1 MLFPKDRTIY
11 ANLNTSFT
19 AFDALLADLAFKRTT
34 GHVDVTFPGY
44 QGALLLGG
52 GEIVQAVEM
61 VDGEKVTGPSA
72 AHHIIARAGE
82 KNGSITVYSL
92 APEIV
97 ALIQRVIDARPLYRD
112 LTSAFVSLE
121 RLIAKLRSD
130 GLTGYV
136 EVSVAEGQGMG
147 IIFLSAGEPVECVFQ
162 GSGDATTGN
171 QALETIVQSVTNV
184 GGSFNV
190 FVEAGAPAAAG
201 AAVPAPAA
209 RDDALRD
216 ELIAFWEDVI
226 SRTEALADGL
236 SKPGRFLLAFK
247 EVLVSRAVTYP
258 FLDPFAADFQYAGGH
273 ITFEGP
279 LPDDLSKSLGDCLS
293 DTVAKLAFQLKRA
306 DFESRVRAQLA
317 GVSEAH
323 AAVIDRLGLG
333 DDVQEWVA

>member
-44 QGALLLGG
+44 QGALLLSG
-52 GEIVQAVEM
+52 GEIVQAVE
-61 VDGEKVTGPSA
+61 VVEGEKVTGPAA

-82 KNGSITVYSL
+82 KNGSITVFGL

-112 LTSAFVSLE
+112 LTSAFTSLE

-136 EVSVAEGQGMG
+136 EVSVGEGQGMG

-162 GSGDATTGN
+162 GSGEATTGN
-171 QALETIVQSVTNV
+171 QALESIVQSVTNV

-190 FVEAGAPAAAG
+190 FVEAGAPAAASPT
-201 AAVPAPAA
+201 AAAPAPQDAA
-209 RDDALRD
+209 FRE
-216 ELIAFWEDVI
+216 ELLAFWEDVI
-226 SRTEALADGL
+226 SRTEKLADGL
-236 SKPGRFLLAFK
+236 SKPGRFMTAFK
-247 EVLVSRAVTYP
+247 EVLVSRASTYP
-258 FLDPFAADFQYAGGH
+258 FVDPFAADFQYANGH
-273 ITFEGP
+273 ITFEGA
-279 LPDDLSKSLGDCLS
+279 LPDDLSKALGDCLS

-306 DFESRVRAQLA
+306 DFESRVRGQLA

-323 AAVIDRLGLG
+323 AAVIGRLGLG

>member
-44 QGALLLGG
+44 QGALLLSN

-61 VDGEKVTGPSA
+61 VDTEKVTGPSA
-72 AHHIIARAGE
+72 AHHIIARAAE
-82 KNGSITVYSL
+82 KNGSITVFSL

-112 LTSAFVSLE
+112 LTSAFTSLE
-121 RLIAKLRSD
+121 RLIAKLRGD

-136 EVSVAEGQGMG
+136 EVSVGEGQGMG
-147 IIFLSAGEPVECVFQ
+147 MIFLSAGDPVECVFQ
-162 GSGDATTGN
+162 GSGEAITGN
-171 QALETIVQSVTNV
+171 QALESIIQSVTNV

-190 FVEAGAPAAAG
+190 FVEAGAPAAA
-201 AAVPAPAA
+201 APAPASA
-209 RDDALRD
+209 AHDTAFRD
-216 ELIAFWEDVI
+216 ELISFWEDI
-226 SRTEALADGL
+226 LSRTEKLADGL
-236 SKPGRFLLAFK
+236 SKPGRFLMAFK
-247 EVLVSRAVTYP
+247 EVLISRAATYP
-258 FLDPFAADFQYAGGH
+258 FLDPFAADFQYANGH

-279 LPDDLSKSLGDCLS
+279 LPDDLSKALGDCLS

-306 DFESRVRAQLA
+306 DFESRVRGQLA
-317 GVSEAH
+317 GVSETH
-323 AAVIDRLGLG
+323 AAVIDRLGPG